1 MCRHGSAF
9 IIADQEEY
17 GLYTDEISDYSLKMY
32 EGLRTRKDSEL
43 CAAQSDTCKPSFNFT
58 GPLQNV
64 AGNCSK
70 VLLQATIEEDKGL
83 KEFISVTMP
92 LLDE

>member
-1 MCRHGSAF
+1 MTSCSAF
-9 IIADQEEY
+9 IIADQEY
-17 GLYTDEISDYSLKMY
+17 GLYIAEISDYSLKIY

-43 CAAQSDTCKPSFNFT
+43 CAAQSDTCKPLFNFS

-64 AGNCSK
+64 TGNCSK

-92 LLDE
+92 LLNE